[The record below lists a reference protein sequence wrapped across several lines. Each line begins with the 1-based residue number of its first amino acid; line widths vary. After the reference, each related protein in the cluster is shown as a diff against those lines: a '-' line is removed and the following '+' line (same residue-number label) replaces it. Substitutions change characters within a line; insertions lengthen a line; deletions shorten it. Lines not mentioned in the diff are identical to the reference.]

1 MWAFT
6 EHMGQLKNNYIR
18 GGNEKKNRKEKINAL
33 RLQKLQSKRRLAHY
47 DTAVANEGGLR

>member
-47 DTAVANEGGLR
+47 DTAVADEGGLR